1 MYRTGSEIQGKEES
15 FGDLVYH
22 SYYFFSLICMSQGLP
37 GREEGTPISVGGA
50 NTRAA
55 EPDVD
60 RRVFVRQESR
70 SKFYFLYFPILIFGN
85 GK

>member
-1 MYRTGSEIQGKEES
+1 
-15 FGDLVYH
+15 
-22 SYYFFSLICMSQGLP
+22 MSQGLP
-37 GREEGTPISVGGA
+37 GREGGTPASVGGA

-55 EPDVD
+55 EPDAD

-70 SKFYFLYFPILIFGN
+70 SKFYFLFFPILIFGK